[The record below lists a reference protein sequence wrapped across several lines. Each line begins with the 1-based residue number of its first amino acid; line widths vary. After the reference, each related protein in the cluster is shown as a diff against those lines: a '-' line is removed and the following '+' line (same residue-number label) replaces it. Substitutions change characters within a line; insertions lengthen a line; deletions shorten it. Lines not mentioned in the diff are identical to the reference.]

1 MGAPPACAA
10 CDLYC
15 TSNIVTTVM
24 DLVDAIWFDVM
35 TVVRL
40 IAVCFGK
47 FGLSGCLCQLS
58 VSESLWSCRKL
69 LSKRRMNQHA
79 NCIY

>member
-1 MGAPPACAA
+1 M
-10 CDLYC
+10 YC
-15 TSNIVTTVM
+15 SSNIVTTIV

-40 IAVCFGK
+40 VAVCFGK

-58 VSESLWSCRKL
+58 VSESLHSCRKL
-69 LSKRRMNQHA
+69 L
-79 NCIY
+79 